1 MAIKFAVVDYDM
13 ENLEPPIL
21 SVEEAVKKSSLFEV
35 PSFIYPKQVGDILEG
50 MAEADQKIVSAEV
63 LVIYMPLFFASPNQ
77 PPTTPSPK
85 FPYSLSMYNF
95 TQFKCNLPLKK
106 EKEKE
111 LLNDSASFQSPNK

>member
-63 LVIYMPLFFASPNQ
+63 LVIHMPLFFASPTQ
-77 PPTTPSPK
+77 PPTTPRE
-85 FPYSLSMYNF
+85 FTYSLSMYNF

-106 EKEKE
+106 K
-111 LLNDSASFQSPNK
+111 NC